1 MEAALLVKESRRRDT
16 SRVPLFGKV
25 LVANRGEIAVRIV
38 RTCRVMGI
46 PTVAVY
52 SEADATAR
60 HVREADEAV
69 PIGPAEASR
78 SYLSIDAL
86 VRAAHDTGAD
96 AVHPGYGFLSQNG
109 DFADA
114 VRDAGLVFVGPPGDV
129 HRRMGDKSGARR
141 LMAAAGVPVV
151 PGYDGD
157 DQADARLLQEA
168 KRIGWPVMLKPS
180 RGGGGKGMRVV
191 SEPGDFPSALAAS
204 RREATAAFGDDA
216 MVIERFVERPRHVEV
231 QVLADGEGR
240 IIHLGERECS
250 VQRRHQKVVE
260 ETPSPA
266 LDAASRAAL
275 CRAGVEAARAA
286 SYLNAGTVEF
296 LLGPDGS
303 FFFLEMNTRLQVE
316 HPVTEAVTG
325 LDLVRL
331 QLEVAAGRPL
341 AWGQDAVVSRGHALE
356 CRLYAEDPE
365 RDDLPSP
372 GRVLHLSEPEG
383 PGIRVDS
390 GIAAGSEV
398 SIHSDPLL
406 AKIVTAGADRGES
419 IERMRDALWRTV
431 VLGVVTN
438 LARLRA
444 IVSHPAFEAGDLHT
458 GFIEANLG
466 ELTPRP
472 CPPPAAVAALAAVL
486 ERPTSGAGGAG
497 RPPVPD
503 PWARLGPW
511 RLGEGA

>member
-1 MEAALLVKESRRRDT
+1 
-16 SRVPLFGKV
+16 
-25 LVANRGEIAVRIV
+25 
-38 RTCRVMGI
+38 MGI
-46 PTVAVY
+46 ATVAVF
-52 SEADATAR
+52 SEADRRAR

-69 PIGPAEASR
+69 AIGPAEALQ
-78 SYLSIDAL
+78 SYLSIDAVL
-86 VRAAHDTGAD
+86 KAARDTGAG

-129 HRRMGDKSGARR
+129 HRRMGDKKGARR
-141 LMAAAGVPVV
+141 LMAEAGVAVV

-157 DQADARLLQEA
+157 DQSDERLLAEA
-168 KRIGWPVMLKPS
+168 TKVGWPVMLKPS

-191 SEPGDFPSALAAS
+191 GRAEDFPSALAAS

-216 MVIERFVERPRHVEV
+216 MVIERFIERPRHVEV
-231 QVLADGEGR
+231 QVVADGNGT
-240 IIHLGERECS
+240 IVHLGERECS
-250 VQRRHQKVVE
+250 IQRRHQKVVE

-266 LDAASRAAL
+266 LDPPRREAL
-275 CRAGVEAARAA
+275 CAAGVDAARAA
-286 SYLNAGTVEF
+286 GYLNAGTVEF
-296 LLGPDGS
+296 LLAPDGD
-303 FFFLEMNTRLQVE
+303 FYFLEMNTRLQVE

-341 AWGQDAVVSRGHALE
+341 PWGSDAVVRRGHALE

-372 GRVLHLSEPEG
+372 GRILHLCEPSG

-390 GIAAGSEV
+390 GLSPDSEV
-398 SIHSDPLL
+398 TVHYDPLL
-406 AKIVTAGADRGES
+406 SKIVTWGFDRGEAVA
-419 IERMRDALWRTV
+419 RMREALTRTV

-444 IVSHPAFEAGDLHT
+444 IVEHPAFEAGQLHT
-458 GFIEANLG
+458 GFIEEYLG
-466 ELTPRP
+466 DPAP
-472 CPPPAAVAALAAVL
+472 QAPPPPEAVAALAAAL
-486 ERPTSGAGGAG
+486 SSPGGRGGSGSRGEPQVA
-497 RPPVPD
+497 PD
-503 PWARLGPW
+503 PWSRLGPW
-511 RLGEGA
+511 RLGAAG